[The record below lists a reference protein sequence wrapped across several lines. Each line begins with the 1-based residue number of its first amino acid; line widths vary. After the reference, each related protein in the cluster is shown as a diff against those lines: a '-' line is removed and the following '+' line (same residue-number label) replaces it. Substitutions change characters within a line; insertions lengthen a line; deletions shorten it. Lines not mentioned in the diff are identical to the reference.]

1 MLTDRYDNPIST
13 SSATARD
20 LYVTAVDKLLAG
32 APRIVEAF
40 EAVVAEDPGFALGH
54 AGLARAHQATGNA
67 VKAREIIGKARE
79 LVTGITEREASHI
92 NVFDLLANGKT
103 KDGFAAVVDHVTA
116 SPRDAMVAQTSTSI
130 FGLIGFSGQPGRE
143 AEMLAFTSALKP
155 HYGDDWWYLSQYAFA
170 LCETGQVDKASMVID
185 RAMASNPRNAHGAHV
200 RSHIDYEAGETELGI
215 AYLNDWLKDYDRS
228 AVMHGHLSWHV
239 ALWSLQL
246 GDTDQM
252 WQRVDADVKPGAAL
266 GMPINILS
274 DTASILYRAELAGET
289 VAKEKW
295 REVSA
300 YAAKFFPNPGL
311 SFIDYHAALAHA
323 MAGDG
328 EALSK
333 ITCNP
338 KGPAG
343 DLVRDAAEAFAA
355 IAGQDWL
362 KAETLLTSC
371 MADDARLGGS
381 RAQRDLL
388 EFSLLECLLKQGK
401 AEEARRLL
409 ILRRPVLADTHPVQ
423 GL

>member
-1 MLTDRYDNPIST
+1 MLTDRYDNRIST
-13 SSATARD
+13 SSTRARD
-20 LYVTAVDKLLAG
+20 LYVTAVDKLLEG

-40 EAVVAEDPGFALGH
+40 EAVVAEDPGFSLGH
-54 AGLARAHQATGNA
+54 AGLARAHQATGNVA
-67 VKAREIIGKARE
+67 EAREVIGKARE
-79 LVTGITEREASHI
+79 LAAGITERETGHI

-103 KDGFAAVVDHVTA
+103 KDGFAAVADHVTA
-116 SPRDAMVAQTSTSI
+116 NPRDAMVAQTSTSI
-130 FGLIGFSGQPGRE
+130 FGLIGFSGLPGRE

-155 HYGDDWWYLSQYAFA
+155 HYGEDWWFLSQYAFA
-170 LCETGQVDKASMVID
+170 LCETGQVDKASAVID
-185 RAMASNPRNAHGAHV
+185 RSMAINPRNAHGAHV
-200 RSHIDYEAGETELGI
+200 RSHIDYEAGETKLGI
-215 AYLNDWLKDYDRS
+215 TYLNDWLEDYDRS

-252 WQRVDADVKPGAAL
+252 WQRVEADVKPGAAL

-289 VAKEKW
+289 VPKEKW

-300 YAAKFFPNPGL
+300 YASKFFPNPGL

-328 EALSK
+328 DALSK
-333 ITCNP
+333 IISNP

-343 DLVRDAAEAFAA
+343 DLVRDVAEAFAA

-362 KAETLLTSC
+362 KAERLLTHC

-388 EFSLLECLLKQGK
+388 EFSLLECLLQQGK
-401 AEEARRLL
+401 TGEARRL
-409 ILRRPVLADTHPVQ
+409 IALRRPVLADTHLVQ

>member
-1 MLTDRYDNPIST
+1 LLTDRYDNPVST
-13 SSATARD
+13 SSTQARD
-20 LYVTAVDKLLAG
+20 LYVTAVDKLLEG

-40 EAVVAEDPGFALGH
+40 EVVVAEDPNFALGH

-67 VKAREIIGKARE
+67 AKAREIIAKARE
-79 LVTGITEREASHI
+79 LATGITEREAGHI
-92 NVFDLLANGKT
+92 NVFDLLANGRT
-103 KDGFAAVVDHVTA
+103 ADGLAAVVDHA
-116 SPRDAMVAQTSTSI
+116 RSNPRDAMVVQTSTSI
-130 FGLIGFSGQPGRE
+130 FGLIGFSGLPGRE
-143 AEMLAFTSALKP
+143 AEMLAFTSALQP

-170 LCETGQVDKASMVID
+170 LCETGQVDKASSVID
-185 RAMASNPRNAHGAHV
+185 RSMAINPRNAHGAHV
-200 RSHIDYEAGETELGI
+200 RSHIDYEAGETQAGI
-215 AYLNDWLKDYDRS
+215 SYLNDWLTDYDRS
-228 AVMHGHLSWHV
+228 AIMHGHLSWHV
-239 ALWSLQL
+239 ALWALQT
-246 GDTDQM
+246 GDTEQM
-252 WQRVDADVKPGAAL
+252 WQRVNADVKPGAAL

-289 VAKEKW
+289 VPKEKW

-328 EALSK
+328 DALANIIS
-333 ITCNP
+333 NA

-343 DLVRDAAEAFAA
+343 DLVRDVAEAFGA

-362 KAETLLTSC
+362 KAECLLTSC

-401 AEEARRLL
+401 AEEARRL
-409 ILRRPVLADTHPVQ
+409 IALRRPVLADTHLVQ

>member
-1 MLTDRYDNPIST
+1 MLRDRYDNPVST
-13 SSATARD
+13 SSTQARD
-20 LYVTAVDKLLAG
+20 LYVTAVDKLLE
-32 APRIVEAF
+32 RIVEAF
-40 EAVVAEDPGFALGH
+40 EAVVAEDPNFALGH
-54 AGLARAHQATGNA
+54 AGLARAHQATGNIP
-67 VKAREIIGKARE
+67 KAREIIAKARA
-79 LVTGITEREASHI
+79 LATGINEREAGHI
-92 NVFDLLANGKT
+92 NVFDLLANGRT
-103 KDGFAAVVDHVTA
+103 ADGLAAVVDHA
-116 SPRDAMVAQTSTSI
+116 RSNPRDAMVVQTSTSI
-130 FGLIGFSGQPGRE
+130 FGLIGFSGLPGRE
-143 AEMLAFTSALKP
+143 AEMLAFTSALQP
-155 HYGDDWWYLSQYAFA
+155 HYADDWWYLSQYAFS
-170 LCETGQVDKASMVID
+170 LCETGQVDKASTVID
-185 RAMASNPRNAHGAHV
+185 RSMAINPRNAHGAHV
-200 RSHIDYEAGETELGI
+200 RSHIDYEAGETQAGVS
-215 AYLNDWLKDYDRS
+215 YLNDWLKDYDRS

-239 ALWSLQL
+239 ALWALQM

-252 WQRVDADVKPGAAL
+252 WQRVDADVKPGAAQ

-289 VAKEKW
+289 VSKEKW

-300 YAAKFFPNPGL
+300 YASKFFPNPGL

-328 EALSK
+328 DALSN
-333 ITCNP
+333 IISNP

-343 DLVRDAAEAFAA
+343 DLVRDVAEAFGA

-362 KAETLLTSC
+362 KAERLLTSC

-401 AEEARRLL
+401 AEEARRL
-409 ILRRPVLADTHPVQ
+409 IALRRPVLVDTHPVQ